1 MWWLVALSNTFFF
14 NLHRWLRPSRPTVPG
29 VFRARGV
36 WGPCDCFGLGEP
48 SVVQQVRHQSE
59 GVSLWW
65 KRRLHHSRGCGSRR
79 PGNWRHH
86 LHPHLHH
93 HTPQW
98 VSTVCIT
105 FTHWYLT
112 SPTPTYIYCIQY
124 KKFELPV
131 IDFDLTFCQKS
142 SFQGAFIKLSPDCNT
157 TTWAVVCIMD

>member
-1 MWWLVALSNTFFF
+1 MIIALSNSFFF
-14 NLHRWLRPSRPTVPG
+14 HLHRWLRPSRPAVPG

-36 WGPCDCFGLGEP
+36 WGPCDCFRLGEP

-65 KRRLHHSRGCGSRR
+65 KRRLHHSRGRGSRR

-86 LHPHLHH
+86 LHPDLHH

-98 VSTVCIT
+98 VSTVYIT

-124 KKFELPV
+124 MYMYTVQKVWAACDWLWFDFLSEKFISGRLHQ
-131 IDFDLTFCQKS
+131 TFTR
-142 SFQGAFIKLSPDCNT
+142 L
-157 TTWAVVCIMD
+157 